1 MHKEK
6 KMHALIVDDH
16 DFVCE
21 GLKSTLLIHYNDI
34 IISTASSGESAEKI
48 LASENIDIAILDLFM
63 PGAGGGFN
71 LIESVCD
78 SFPQLPVVVLS
89 ASESHAH
96 IRKCLDLGVLG
107 FVTKS
112 SPNGTLFG
120 AIDRALLGK
129 VSAPERLTQSVPE
142 VSKVIDDV
150 DDGADIESIKDIMTP
165 RQRDILACITQ
176 GRSNK
181 QVARQLNLS
190 ENTVK
195 VHVPAL
201 LWGLGLNNR
210 TQAAILGQKLGL

>member
-1 MHKEK
+1 
-6 KMHALIVDDH
+6 MHALIVDDH

-21 GLKSTLLIHYNDI
+21 GLKSTLLIHYSEIN
-34 IISTASSGESAEKI
+34 ISTASSGESAQKI
-48 LASENIDIAILDLFM
+48 LKSENIDIAILDLFM

-71 LIESVCD
+71 FIESVCD

-89 ASESHAH
+89 ASESHSH

-112 SPNGTLFG
+112 SPKGTLFE

-129 VSAPERLTQSVPE
+129 VSAPERLTQSIPE

-150 DDGADIESIKDIMTP
+150 DAGADIESIKDIMTP

-190 ENTVK
+190 ENRVK
-195 VHVPAL
+195 VHVSAL
-201 LWGLGLNNR
+201 FRGLGLKNR

>member
-1 MHKEK
+1 
-6 KMHALIVDDH
+6 MHALVVDDH

-21 GLKSTLLIHYNDI
+21 GIRSTLLIRYSEIN
-34 IISTASSGESAEKI
+34 ISTASSGESARNI
-48 LASENIDIAILDLFM
+48 LTAENIDIAILALFM

-71 LIESVCD
+71 FIESVCD

-112 SPNGTLFG
+112 SPKRTLFE
-120 AIDRALLGK
+120 AIDRALVWK
-129 VSAPERLTQSVPE
+129 VSSPERLTQSIPE
-142 VSKVIDDV
+142 VPKVIDDV
-150 DDGADIESIKDIMTP
+150 DAGADIESIKDIMTP

-181 QVARQLNLS
+181 
-190 ENTVK
+190 
-195 VHVPAL
+195 
-201 LWGLGLNNR
+201 
-210 TQAAILGQKLGL
+210 